1 MIPIM
6 SPKLSDSTAEEM
18 LRQRMREND
27 LDQLGVARVAGKSR
41 TWVGN
46 QLFANPLKTLWTMYL
61 SEPQTLRAL
70 SKAFGYENE
79 YTLLIALG
87 LFDTETITNLA
98 QHIDVSRTAAFP
110 LNPNAEPASLTVKI
124 PIYGTVG
131 AGLKKIHAHDHPSEF
146 VEFDM
151 RELPKAVDVAKLF
164 ILVVNGD
171 SMSDEFVT
179 RQIPHGSKILVESD
193 AIPTDGKIVVAWIPQ
208 LETGVVKQY
217 FSKGEDTL
225 LRSYKVGGP
234 TFWASQYPD
243 MVLEGVVRRVIWE
256 P

>member
-1 MIPIM
+1 MPI
-6 SPKLSDSTAEEM
+6 DNRDAEWV
-18 LRQRMREND
+18 LRRKMREADTNASA
-27 LDQLGVARVAGKSR
+27 LSLHIGKSR
-41 TWVGN
+41 TWAHV
-46 QLFANPLKTLWTMYL
+46 QLFKDPLGTLWSMSYK
-61 SEPQTLRAL
+61 EPEAL
-70 SKAFGYENE
+70 DLFAQKLGYRNR
-79 YTLLIALG
+79 YDLLIDLDLITKADLKALQDWME
-87 LFDTETITNLA
+87 LPK
-98 QHIDVSRTAAFP
+98 RTAAFP
-110 LNPNAEPASLTVKI
+110 LNPLAEPANLTVKI

-131 AGLKKIHAHDHPSEF
+131 AGLKKIHANDHPEEY

-151 RELPKAVDVAKLF
+151 RELPKAIDVAKLF

-171 SMSDEFVT
+171 SMSDDYVS

-193 AIPTDGKIVVAWIPQ
+193 AVPTDGKIVVAWIPE

-217 FSKGEDTL
+217 FAKGENTL